1 MSNTPPEDKPKT
13 RGLGLVPVD
22 TEELIL
28 EDARAKRAYLAHMR
42 HELRTPINA
51 IIGYSELLLED
62 AEECGYVDFTEDL
75 EKIQASGRQLL
86 SQVAEILDPETIE
99 QQRHLDL
106 EQYGADIRHGLRTPV
121 TTVVGYAEMLMED
134 GEDRGLT
141 DLVDDLRKIH
151 TSARNMLEY
160 VSDIINLTQID
171 KGSLRPSKDTDKVAQ
186 VMSTIQPLATAEFT
200 LVAGGRILVVDDN
213 ATNRHLLLRRLVRQG
228 HRVTEAENGRVA
240 LEKMRQDSDLDIVLL
255 DIIMPEMNGYEALE
269 QMKTDPALKHIPVI
283 MLSSLD
289 EIDSVVGC
297 IELGAEEYL
306 QRPINPIILQA
317 RIDACLEKKR
327 LQDREREYLEQIRL
341 EKEKSERLLLNILP
355 GPIAERLKAK
365 EGIIVDSFP
374 EATVLFADIVGF
386 THLSTQISPQDLIS
400 MLNTIFSAFD
410 RLAER
415 HGLEKIKTIG
425 DAYMA
430 GAGLVDRTVRH
441 AQAVADF
448 ALDMLGAI
456 DGINAETGR
465 KLQLRVGINTGP
477 VIAGVIGKSKFIYDL
492 WGDTVNTAS
501 RMESHGEINRVHVT
515 AATRDRLWHEY
526 IFEARGIIPVKGK
539 GEMETYF
546 LEGIRP

>member
-1 MSNTPPEDKPKT
+1 M
-13 RGLGLVPVD
+13 
-22 TEELIL
+22 
-28 EDARAKRAYLAHMR
+28 
-42 HELRTPINA
+42 
-51 IIGYSELLLED
+51 
-62 AEECGYVDFTEDL
+62 DFTEDL

-386 THLSTQISPQDLIS
+386 THLSTQISPQD
-400 MLNTIFSAFD
+400 
-410 RLAER
+410 
-415 HGLEKIKTIG
+415 
-425 DAYMA
+425 AYLA

-546 LEGIRP
+546 LEGKRP